1 MFPVLHNEGRK
12 TKQDSDQAVLKHKIP
27 ISYQHKFF
35 FANFLFVNWFWQP
48 WEEPGS
54 IFKLSKVTDDT
65 LISAQSSP
73 TNTNFQAL
81 SNLERK
87 LENIVSSKC
96 VAPKWI
102 GTLNGMGLVSNA
114 KKLMPENRQ
123 ITKQQMR
130 RWMGFN

>member
-1 MFPVLHNEGRK
+1 ML
-12 TKQDSDQAVLKHKIP
+12 
-27 ISYQHKFF
+27 Y
-35 FANFLFVNWFWQP
+35 
-48 WEEPGS
+48 
-54 IFKLSKVTDDT
+54 KVTDDT

-81 SNLERK
+81 SNLERE

-102 GTLNGMGLVSNA
+102 GTLNGMGFISNA

-130 RWMGFN
+130 R